1 VLLNCSV
8 FNFLGDNPE
17 YCEAQWRSGRTF
29 EDEALLDSF
38 PAVSLTYQDSG
49 SNVRSIKCLKFIK

>member
-1 VLLNCSV
+1 VLLNCS
-8 FNFLGDNPE
+8 FLGDNPE

-29 EDEALLDSF
+29 EDEALPDSF
-38 PAVSLTYQDSG
+38 PLAAASLTYQDSG